1 MRKITDIGHSARI
14 PGGRNW
20 FQRAISPRSREDSKA
35 VKWLLQQETGC
46 LCSRQHLMTPPV
58 SLLLLSL
65 SFPLSAHSHAIKS
78 TSLSNPPVFMQWL
91 AFLGVVLPG
100 VSSREERLLL
110 QHSTQASDLE
120 SIHFFK
126 FLIWS
131 VIMSSLTDAAIADAH
146 HFREEIW
153 KWWNATF
160 LFPPGRP
167 LHAQL
172 LWEQSCRST

>member
-1 MRKITDIGHSARI
+1 MITATGNRMPLLKTASHDTACESVASLTFFSPSQLIRTPSNLLPSRSA
-14 PGGRNW
+14 
-20 FQRAISPRSREDSKA
+20 
-35 VKWLLQQETGC
+35 
-46 LCSRQHLMTPPV
+46 
-58 SLLLLSL
+58 
-65 SFPLSAHSHAIKS
+65 
-78 TSLSNPPVFMQWL
+78 NPPVFMQWL

-110 QHSTQASDLE
+110 QRSAQASDLE

-131 VIMSSLTDAAIADAH
+131 IIMSSLTAAAIADAR